1 MQNGS
6 HLLFQES
13 PSFSPKQFTSGY
25 PPLTVVCIPPGC
37 FDWPLL
43 QDDELLEVHDHVHG
57 QERSHPIPSPV
68 LIQIRRIRRHG
79 RRRRRRQIRR
89 LHLLRTPKLYQ

>member
-1 MQNGS
+1 MTKKII
-6 HLLFQES
+6 
-13 PSFSPKQFTSGY
+13 PQFREDCQAIVNDDY
-25 PPLTVVCIPPGC
+25 PLLTVVCIPPGC

-89 LHLLRTPKLYQ
+89 LHLLHTPELYQ